1 MPSNLDVLVVDD
13 SAPVRGYLARV
24 LERAGNRVT
33 SASSGEEA
41 KAAWAEKAFDLILL
55 DLLLPDTDGLELLAE
70 VRKASREVCV
80 VMVTGHA
87 GIRSAIQAAQLGA
100 DGYLN
105 KNDIVGSQESVHE
118 LLHQL
123 DQSVSVRRGHKAQ
136 AELERMRADL
146 YAMVSHDL
154 RNPINAI
161 QLAAGS
167 MVEDFGPDEISSDAK
182 VLAQAILTN
191 AHSLLR
197 QLNDFLDFSKLDAGM
212 FRLEL
217 ERADLIGLARST
229 VEQMQPLARKRGHAL
244 DFVTDVAGAA
254 FARIDPARIQQ
265 VLANLVSN
273 AIKYT
278 VEPGALTVSVATRGR
293 LHTVS
298 VRDTGIGIPESDIAS
313 LFTRYGRGQDKQV
326 SKIQG
331 TGLGLLIVK
340 QIVEAHEG
348 RVFVTSEHGKGST
361 FSFELAADIGTPPPS
376 GVMRRGPAES
386 SRGDG

>member
-1 MPSNLDVLVVDD
+1 MPSGLEVLVVDD

-33 SASSGEEA
+33 SASTGEEA
-41 KAAWAEKAFDLILL
+41 RVAWAEAAFDLILL
-55 DLLLPDTDGLELLAE
+55 DLLLPDTDGLELLSE
-70 VRKASREVCV
+70 IRKGSRDVCV

-105 KNDIVGSQESVHE
+105 KNDIVGSQDSVDE

-123 DQSVSVRRGHKAQ
+123 DQSVSVRRGQKAQ

-167 MVEDFGPDEISSDAK
+167 MVEDFGPNEISHDAK

-191 AHSLLR
+191 AQSLLR

-217 ERADLIGLARST
+217 ERADLVALARST
-229 VEQMQPLARKRGHAL
+229 VEQMRPLAKKRGHEL
-244 DFVTDVAGAA
+244 SFETDVKGCA

-278 VEPGALTVSVATRGR
+278 VEPGTVTVTVATTGP

-298 VRDTGIGIPESDIAS
+298 VHDTGIGIPESDLAA

-326 SKIQG
+326 KKIQG

-340 QIVEAHEG
+340 QIVEAHAG
-348 RVFVTSEHGKGST
+348 RVWVTSEHGKGST
-361 FSFELAADIGTPPPS
+361 FWFELAYDAGPTASPS
-376 GVMRRGPAES
+376 GALRRTAG
-386 SRGDG
+386 